1 MERHADATGQATLR
15 AARWIIVPMN
25 VDIRPFRGTLREW
38 FDAVEIPFGHRV
50 NEEDLPVFE
59 PNIEL
64 DRALAAYDGERV
76 VGTAGIY
83 SFRLTVPGGQLP
95 AAGVTMVGVHPT
107 HRRHGILRAMM
118 RTQLEAIRARS
129 EPIAILWASE
139 PAIYGRFGYGLAAF
153 RGSFELARARAGF
166 GRRLP
171 PEGSLR
177 LVERAEAERIFP
189 PIHDAVAATRPGFVS
204 RSPAWWSA
212 EFFHDP
218 ERWRRGGG
226 PAFLVVH
233 ERDGTPDGYARYR
246 LHGDWDERGPKGA
259 LEVIEALARTPAA
272 ERELWAYLSSIDLTT
287 TIRASN
293 VPVDTPLRHLLADQR
308 AMGLTVGDAL
318 WLRILDLAA
327 ALEGRTY
334 ATGGRLVLEVDDEF
348 GGDLGG
354 GIAGRWL
361 LETEPGMVAPTARVT
376 PTHANPDLALG
387 ATELGAVYLGGTT
400 FGELAGAERVRELTP
415 GALDRGDALF
425 RSARAP
431 WCPAIF

>member
-1 MERHADATGQATLR
+1 
-15 AARWIIVPMN
+15 MN
-25 VDIRPFRGTLREW
+25 VGIRPFRGTLRDW

-50 NEEDLPVFE
+50 NDDDLPVFE

-83 SFRLTVPGGQLP
+83 SFRLTVPGGQLA

-107 HRRHGILRAMM
+107 HRRRGILRALM
-118 RTQLEAIRARS
+118 RAQLDAIRARG
-129 EPIAILWASE
+129 EPVAVLWASE

-153 RGSFELARARAGF
+153 HGSFELARARSTFAPSVAP
-166 GRRLP
+166 R
-171 PEGSLR
+171 GSMR
-177 LVERAEAERIFP
+177 LVERDEAERLFP
-189 PIHDAVAATRPGFVS
+189 PIHDAVAAAWPGFVS

-226 PAFLVVH
+226 PAFLAIH

-259 LEVIEALARTPAA
+259 LQAIEVLGVTPAA
-272 ERELWAYLSSIDLTT
+272 ERELWSYLCSVDLTA

-293 VPVDTPLRHLLADQR
+293 VPVDTPLRFLLADQR

-318 WLRILDLAA
+318 WLRMLDLPA

-334 ATGGRLVLEVDDEF
+334 ATTGRLVLEVDDAF
-348 GGDLGG
+348 CDWV
-354 GIAGRWL
+354 AGRWL
-361 LETEPGMVAPTARVT
+361 LEVTSGAGATTARVART
-376 PTHANPDLALG
+376 DAAPDVALG
-387 ATELGAVYLGGTT
+387 AAELGAVYLGGTS
-400 FGELAGAERVRELTP
+400 FGELARAERVQELVP
-415 GALDRGDALF
+415 GGLERGDALF
-425 RSARAP
+425 RTPRAP

>member
-1 MERHADATGQATLR
+1 
-15 AARWIIVPMN
+15 MN
-25 VDIRPFRGTLREW
+25 AEIRPFQGTLGEW

-50 NEEDLPVFE
+50 TKEDLPVFE

-83 SFRLTVPGGQLP
+83 SFRLTVPGGELP

-118 RTQLEAIRARS
+118 RAQLEAIRARG

-153 RGSFELARARAGF
+153 RGSFELARTRAGF
-166 GRRLP
+166 ARSVP
-171 PEGSLR
+171 SEGSLR
-177 LVERAEAERIFP
+177 LVERAEAERLFP
-189 PIHDAVAATRPGFVS
+189 PVHDAVAAARPGFVS

-233 ERDGTPDGYARYR
+233 ERDGAPDGYARYR
-246 LHGDWDERGPKGA
+246 IHGEWDERGPKGA
-259 LEVIEALARTPAA
+259 LEVIEALALTAAA
-272 ERELWAYLSSIDLTT
+272 ERELWSYLCSIDLTA

-318 WLRILDLAA
+318 WLRILDLPA
-327 ALEGRTY
+327 ALQGRTY
-334 ATGGRLVLEVDDEF
+334 AAGGRLVLEVDDDF
-348 GGDLGG
+348 GGA
-354 GIAGRWL
+354 IAGRWL
-361 LETEPGMVAPTARVT
+361 LEVGAGSVAPGSVAPGARVT
-376 PTHANPDLALG
+376 RTDADPDLALG
-387 ATELGAVYLGGTT
+387 AAELGAVYLGGTT
-400 FGELAGAERVRELTP
+400 CGDLARAERVRELVP
-415 GALDRGDALF
+415 GALDRADALF
-425 RSARAP
+425 RASRAP